1 MMDFKDSDAEATYRA
16 TARAWLDANIAKHD
30 AGHYP
35 DDMAKA
41 KAWQAR
47 KAAGGYACI

>member
-1 MMDFKDSDAEATYRA
+1 MDFKDSDAETTYRA
-16 TARAWLDANIAKHD
+16 AARYWLDTNIAEHD
-30 AGHYP
+30 GGHYP

-47 KAAGGYACI
+47 